1 MVIKQGEA
9 KTITF
14 TVKDALGTGVDLS
27 GAALL
32 LGVKKDKSEADY
44 TFAKADQEFDKSQ
57 AARRHR
63 FGKSERRGHRPA
75 GGDLHR
81 GAQVRLGRAGDQ
93 EERGFLLADQAGGD
107 GVKIWGKRGK
117 GEKGKRDRSEKANAR
132 FPLIYNQLYA

>member
-1 MVIKQGEA
+1 MTNKMVVKQGEA

-57 AARRHR
+57 AAS
-63 FGKSERRGHRPA
+63 GI
-75 GGDLHR
+75 
-81 GAQVRLGRAGDQ
+81 V
-93 EERGFLLADQAGGD
+93 
-107 GVKIWGKRGK
+107 
-117 GEKGKRDRSEKANAR
+117 
-132 FPLIYNQLYA
+132 